1 MQDPVFTRKAELA
14 VKLVLL
20 AVFLAAG
27 AAFATL
33 VGMGDAYD
41 RIGEPQ
47 AQLIPFSHKH
57 HVGDV
62 GLDCRFCHATVE
74 KTAFAGMP
82 STNVCLGCH
91 SQLFSQA
98 PLLQQLRES
107 AASGQ
112 PIAWRRV
119 HFLPG
124 FVYFDHSIH
133 VGKGVACMECHGRID
148 QMPLTWQVHPLQ
160 MGWCLDCHRNPAP
173 HLHPRDQVFAMPAE
187 PLGDAETQLLAR
199 AVRLQST
206 QRLTDCS
213 TCHR

>member
-1 MQDPVFTRKAELA
+1 MEQPLFRRRVELA

-20 AVFLAAG
+20 AVFLAA
-27 AAFATL
+27 AVAFAVL
-33 VGMGDAYD
+33 AGVGNSYDAK
-41 RIGEPQ
+41 GEPM
-47 AQLIPFSHKH
+47 AQPIPFSHKH

-62 GLDCRFCHATVE
+62 GLDCRFCHSTVE

-82 STNVCLGCH
+82 STQVCLGCH
-91 SQLFSQA
+91 SQLFAQA
-98 PLLQQLRES
+98 GILAALKNS

-112 PIAWRRV
+112 PIAWQRV

-133 VGKGVACMECHGRID
+133 VSKGVACMECHGRID
-148 QMPLTWQVHPLQ
+148 QMPLTWQVHKLE
-160 MGWCLDCHRNPAP
+160 MGWCIDCHRDPAP
-173 HLHPRDQVFAMPAE
+173 HLHPHDQVFAMPAE
-187 PLGDAETQLLAR
+187 PLGDADTQLLAR
-199 AVRLQST
+199 TLKLQGT